1 MPPIRHRPAL
11 AAIVAVLLFAVTP
24 AAAQAPAGQPPP
36 AQAGE
41 ALRVFLDCQYECDVN
56 FLRTEITFVN
66 YVRDRFDAQLLV
78 LVTSQQTGGRGT
90 DYAMTFIG
98 QREFQGRADTLH
110 YIAPQGS
117 TSDEARRGMARVLQ
131 LGFVGYALRTPAVAH
146 LNVRFTPP
154 AAAGPRESHDP
165 WNRWV
170 FRASVN
176 SNFNGERSN
185 SSTSLSGNFSAN
197 RVTEAW
203 KVNLSING
211 NDSRSRFSYDD
222 TTTFRSTRQSWS
234 SSALV
239 VRSLGSHWSAGITGG
254 LSGST
259 SRNTDLST
267 RIAPALE
274 YDLFPYSQSTRRS
287 LTFNYAVGVQ
297 TARYSDSTIYGK
309 IREAFGYHELEV
321 GLGLRQPWGSASFE
335 VSGTQYWNDAS
346 HPNANVFGSANIRIF
361 RGFSVNF
368 YGGYSFIRS
377 QRFLSAAD
385 ASQEDI
391 LLQLRQLRTSYD
403 YWGGFGLSYTF
414 GSTYNNVV
422 NPRFGGGGGSMII
435 MN

>member
-1 MPPIRHRPAL
+1 MPTTRLRIAL
-11 AAIVAVLLFAVTP
+11 AAALCLFAVP
-24 AAAQAPAGQPPP
+24 ARAQAPTPPP
-36 AQAGE
+36 SPPQGE
-41 ALRVFLDCQYECDVN
+41 ALRVYLDCQYECDVN

-98 QREFQGRADTLH
+98 QREFQGRDDTLH

-117 TSDEARRGMARVLQ
+117 TGDEVRRGMARVLR
-131 LGFVGYALRTPAVAH
+131 LGFVGYSLRTPASAH
-146 LNVRFTPP
+146 LDVRYTPP
-154 AAAGPRESHDP
+154 AAAEQRERHDP

-170 FRASVN
+170 IRTSVN
-176 SNFNGERSN
+176 SYFNGERSN
-185 SSTSLSGNFSAN
+185 GSTSLSGNFSAN

-203 KVNLSING
+203 KVNLSLYG

-222 TTTFRSTRQSWS
+222 TTTYRSTRQSWE
-234 SSALV
+234 AEGLV
-239 VRSLGSHWSAGITGG
+239 VRSLGAHLSAGVTGA

-259 SRNTDLST
+259 SRNTSLGT
-267 RIAPALE
+267 RIAPAIE
-274 YDLFPYSQSTRRS
+274 YDIFPYSESTRRS

-297 TARYSDSTIYGK
+297 TASYRDSTIYGK
-309 IREAFGYHELEV
+309 IQEAFGYHELGV
-321 GLGLRQPWGSASFE
+321 GLGLRQPWGNASFE

-346 HPNANVFGSANIRIF
+346 HPNASIYGSANIRIV
-361 RGFSVNF
+361 RGLSVNF

-377 QRFLSAAD
+377 QRFISAAD
-385 ASQEDI
+385 ATQEDI
-391 LLQLRQLRTSYD
+391 LLQLRQLRTSYE
-403 YWGGFGLSYTF
+403 YWGGFGFSYTF

-422 NPRFGGGGGSMII
+422 NPRFGGGGGNMII